1 MGTLGITGLEEGTV
15 PTRAELGF
23 PSMCTASPTPTH
35 ESVSLMTNSMA
46 ADPPAAA
53 VPSPE
58 DRSVQLGEG
67 EDHTAGTLSPV
78 RARTAGIHLGVKGT
92 PGPGE
97 TVQLLDRGCAGIQ
110 PTDTTLAGGVVGV
123 DGGMALEKRLKKY
136 WVPCVTRLGLG
147 ADLWGSGGGESCS
160 RAGLPDSNGDG
171 RVPGG
176 QKLGPKHVSRLQ
188 TALGLVFPDTKTF
201 VRVFSPK
208 PDRMQE
214 RTLSRADGEVFVKT
228 DVIHEEH
235 GEDGRGG
242 GNQFSSGNALQSEV
256 FRDQSLGGS
265 APPDPCPS
273 SAPTTAGSPGPALQL
288 SGRVH
293 INAEV
298 TVHNR
303 EIREGWREDA
313 QMGLEDELQMQLGI
327 DPFSTV
333 SSQER
338 LFPANTVPH
347 TAYILQRGPVSSRMV
362 YPEKTL
368 SVWGRERV
376 GGVHRES
383 CDDKLSQ
390 EEFCCIK
397 ALPR

>member
-1 MGTLGITGLEEGTV
+1 MVIPNPGEPGPRAVRDKGVTQNYLVEAKAEKAPLPASVPQNPPFPDWTAQPLTDSQQRAVTSGLVQRVGGRKSCASESSL
-15 PTRAELGF
+15 A
-23 PSMCTASPTPTH
+23 PSVGAGVYGVSP
-35 ESVSLMTNSMA
+35 MTNSMA

-58 DRSVQLGEG
+58 DRSVQLGEGEGTTPACAG

-136 WVPCVTRLGLG
+136 WVPCVTGLGLG

-208 PDRMQE
+208 VSPAARI
-214 RTLSRADGEVFVKT
+214 LAAPSFGPFPVVK
-228 DVIHEEH
+228 DI
-235 GEDGRGG
+235 
-242 GNQFSSGNALQSEV
+242 
-256 FRDQSLGGS
+256 
-265 APPDPCPS
+265 
-273 SAPTTAGSPGPALQL
+273 
-288 SGRVH
+288 
-293 INAEV
+293 
-298 TVHNR
+298 
-303 EIREGWREDA
+303 
-313 QMGLEDELQMQLGI
+313 
-327 DPFSTV
+327 
-333 SSQER
+333 
-338 LFPANTVPH
+338 
-347 TAYILQRGPVSSRMV
+347 PVQ
-362 YPEKTL
+362 Y
-368 SVWGRERV
+368 
-376 GGVHRES
+376 
-383 CDDKLSQ
+383 KLSSDVQ
-390 EEFCCIK
+390 
-397 ALPR
+397 RTQ